1 MPSFTKLTLQ
11 GKLSALIVF
20 FIATLVLIGVL
31 AMQQLWR
38 VSQKERAMYTDTV
51 EPVKVVMDAARQG
64 ATHFRRMYVYIWQTD
79 AQARAAEL
87 KLNVDSEKTILDAV
101 SLLRTHSADAP
112 LRELGAKLEDTWNQ
126 YKQALASVQQM
137 ADQAD
142 PTAMEALH
150 KDPARLHVAVRTI
163 LLDAAKRQEEL
174 ARLSTEESARAVEQT
189 FWLLSSL
196 IALCAALST
205 VFGVWL
211 VRTITRQLGGEPV
224 YAAEIAQEVAKG
236 NLGVKVNLR
245 ASDSTSVLANM
256 EVMRA
261 KLADLVRQVRHASES
276 IATGSSQ
283 IASGNADLSQR
294 TEEQASNLAQT
305 AASMEEMSATLRQNQ
320 DAVQSAAQLT
330 SSARATAAQG
340 GSAMEQVVST
350 MNAINTSSRKVE
362 DIVGVID
369 SIAFQTNILAL
380 NAAVEAARAGEQ
392 GRGFAVVASE
402 VRALAQRSADAA
414 KEIKQLIS
422 ASVHEVGQG
431 TQLVSEAGATMT
443 SLVDQVRK
451 AADLIGEIGTAA
463 QEQVQGI
470 SQVSDAVNQLDQVTQ
485 QNAALV
491 EESAAAANS
500 LSTQAAKLVQLVS
513 VFNLGDTFAA
523 PAQHTAPQA
532 LRPAQAPRPP
542 AKVEARPVAPPVKTL
557 PAAKPAATQPRPAET
572 DDWESF

>member
-79 AQARAAEL
+79 TQARAAEL

-101 SLLRTHSADAP
+101 SLLRTHSADAS
-112 LRELGAKLEDTWNQ
+112 LRELGVKLEDTWNQ

-189 FWLLSSL
+189 FWLLSTL

-330 SSARATAAQG
+330 SSARATATQG

-414 KEIKQLIS
+414 KEIKRLIS

-523 PAQHTAPQA
+523 PMQHTAPQA
-532 LRPAQAPRPP
+532 LRPTQTPRPQ

-557 PAAKPAATQPRPAET
+557 LAAKPATTQPRPAET